1 MLQTISFRKDPKDKN
16 KVITRSSRGG
26 INRRE
31 NTSLFVAMQEWYAE
45 NKKKIER
52 IINIETT
59 EYDGENG
66 TVDYQFRI
74 WYLEK

>member
-1 MLQTISFRKDPKDKN
+1 MLQVISFRKDPKDKN
-16 KVITRSSRGG
+16 KVITRSTKGG
-26 INRRE
+26 IRQRD
-31 NTSLFVAMQEWYAE
+31 NTSLFVAMQEWYTE

>member
-1 MLQTISFRKDPKDKN
+1 MLQVISFRKDPKDKD
-16 KVITRSSRGG
+16 KVITRSTRGG
-26 INRRE
+26 INQRDS
-31 NTSLFVAMQEWYAE
+31 TSLFVAMQDWYAE

>member
-1 MLQTISFRKDPKDKN
+1 
-16 KVITRSSRGG
+16 
-26 INRRE
+26 
-31 NTSLFVAMQEWYAE
+31 MQEWYAE

>member
-1 MLQTISFRKDPKDKN
+1 MLQTIAFRKDPKDKN

-26 INRRE
+26 IRQRD

-45 NKKKIER
+45 NKKKIAS

-59 EYDGENG
+59 EYDGENN

>member
-1 MLQTISFRKDPKDKN
+1 
-16 KVITRSSRGG
+16 
-26 INRRE
+26 
-31 NTSLFVAMQEWYAE
+31 MQEWYAE

-52 IINIETT
+52 IINIETN